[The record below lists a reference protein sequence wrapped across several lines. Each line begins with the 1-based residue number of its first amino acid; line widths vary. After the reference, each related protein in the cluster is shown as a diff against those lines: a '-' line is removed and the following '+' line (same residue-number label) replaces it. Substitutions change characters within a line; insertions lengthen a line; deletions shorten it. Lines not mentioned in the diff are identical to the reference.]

1 MKAEMDANT
10 QFELFPCIGAGPLKF
25 GMSPDQVERILGAP
39 ESHRLDDDG
48 DREERWGGGVV
59 GYSKGDGY
67 KLNHIGFSRR
77 MVGVRYGDL
86 KIFSEPYDMHHQHH
100 VLRTL
105 CAEDGEP
112 RFRLGFV
119 ILFNLGFA
127 MTGFQDEEEDDL
139 AFAMFPKGG
148 WDDVL
153 HNPKTKP
160 FKF

>member
-1 MKAEMDANT
+1 MDAST
-10 QFELFPCIGAGPLKF
+10 EFELFPCAGAGLLKF
-25 GMSPDQVERILGAP
+25 GMSPAQVERILGVP
-39 ESHRLDDDG
+39 DKCRITHSG
-48 DREERWGGGVV
+48 CREENRGLMTV
-59 GYSKGDGY
+59 GYSKGDDC
-67 KLNHIGFSRR
+67 KLDHIGFSHD

-86 KIFSEPYDMHHQHH
+86 KIFREPYDKNYQHH

-105 CAEDGEP
+105 CAEDGSP

-127 MTGFQDEEEDDL
+127 LTGFQDDDNNDL

-153 HNPKTKP
+153 SNPKTKL
-160 FKF
+160 FQF